1 MLLLNGDTIPHLII
15 QCVLPSENH
24 TIQKLFLIYLEII
37 NKTDSKKKFKQW
49 APIGNAARLGRSIG
63 LRYRSKCSSTSS
75 GHVRAQ
81 LVMLE
86 QASIEEAKIV
96 EGLVVVVIGAS
107 RGIGGAIA
115 LSLCKAGY
123 KSKAMNLSKLLYGFA
138 DAT

>member
-15 QCVLPSENH
+15 QCVLPSEDH

-37 NKTDSKKKFKQW
+37 NKTDSKKK